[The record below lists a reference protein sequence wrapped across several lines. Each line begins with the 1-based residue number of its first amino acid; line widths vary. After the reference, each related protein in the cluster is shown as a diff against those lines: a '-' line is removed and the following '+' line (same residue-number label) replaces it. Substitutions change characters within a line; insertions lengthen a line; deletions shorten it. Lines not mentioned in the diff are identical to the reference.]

1 MTSKSLAAFLQ
12 PKQVQNKEV
21 VISDRFLGEDGK
33 PVPFEIRPILTDEA
47 QELMKQNMKPKKD
60 GTQDFDSASYQADL
74 IIAATVFPDFKSAE
88 LQKAYGVL
96 GEREL
101 LMHMLLIGEYTQL
114 RNKVFALSGIYDDI
128 NAKIEEA
135 KN

>member
-47 QELMKQNMKPKKD
+47 QTLMKQNMKSKKD
-60 GTQDFDSASYQADL
+60 GSQDFDNSGYQADM
-74 IIAATVFPDFKSAE
+74 IAAAVVFPDLKNAE

-101 LMHMLLIGEYTQL
+101 LMHMLLIGEYTQR
-114 RNKVFALSGIYDDI
+114 RNAVFELAGIYDDL

>member
-1 MTSKSLAAFLQ
+1 MSKSLAAFLQ

-47 QELMKQNMKPKKD
+47 QSLMKQNMKTKKD
-60 GTQDFDSASYQADL
+60 GSQEFDNAGYQADL
-74 IIAATVFPDFKSAE
+74 IIAAIVFPDFKNAE
-88 LQKAYGVL
+88 LQQSYGVL

-101 LMHMLLIGEYTQL
+101 LMRMLLIGEYTNL
-114 RNKVFALSGIYDDI
+114 RNKVFALSGIYDDL

>member
-12 PKQVQNKEV
+12 PKQVQNKQV
-21 VISDRFLGEDGK
+21 VISDRFLDEEGQ

-47 QELMKQNMKPKKD
+47 QELMKQNMKPEKD
-60 GTQDFDSASYQADL
+60 GTQDFDSAGYQADL
-74 IIAATVFPDFKSAE
+74 IIAAVIYPDLKDAE

-101 LMHMLLIGEYTQL
+101 LMRMLLIGEYTQL

>member
-12 PKQVQNKEV
+12 PKQVRNKEV
-21 VISDRFLGEDGK
+21 VISDRFLGEDGE

-47 QELMKQNMKPKKD
+47 QEMMKRNIKSKKD
-60 GTQDFDSASYQADL
+60 GSQDFDNSGYQADM
-74 IIAATVFPDFKSAE
+74 IAAAGVFPDLKNAE

-101 LMHMLLIGEYTQL
+101 LMRMLLIGEYTQL
-114 RNKVFALSGIYDDI
+114 RNAVFELAGIYDDL
-128 NAKIEEA
+128 NAKIEES

>member
-12 PKQVQNKEV
+12 PKQVRNKEV
-21 VISDRFLGEDGK
+21 VISDRFLGEDGE

-47 QELMKQNMKPKKD
+47 QEMMKRNIKSKKD
-60 GTQDFDSASYQADL
+60 GSQDFDNSGYQADM
-74 IIAATVFPDFKSAE
+74 IAAAVVFPDLNNAE

-101 LMHMLLIGEYTQL
+101 LMRMLLIGEYTQL
-114 RNKVFALSGIYDDI
+114 RNAVFELAGSYDDL

>member
-1 MTSKSLAAFLQ
+1 MSSKSLAAFLQ

-21 VISDRFLGEDGK
+21 VISDRFLDEECQ

-47 QELMKQNMKPKKD
+47 QSLMKQNLKTKKD
-60 GTQDFDSASYQADL
+60 GSQDFDNSGYQADM
-74 IIAATVFPDFKSAE
+74 IAAAVVYPDLKNAE

-101 LMHMLLIGEYTQL
+101 LMRMLLIGEYTQL
-114 RNKVFALSGIYDDI
+114 RNAVFELAGIYDDL
-128 NAKIEEA
+128 NSKIEEA

>member
-21 VISDRFLGEDGK
+21 VISDRFLDEAGK

-47 QELMKQNMKPKKD
+47 QSLMKQNMKTKKD
-60 GTQDFDSASYQADL
+60 GSQDFDSSGYQADM
-74 IIAATVFPDFKSAE
+74 IAAAVVFPDLKNAE

-101 LMHMLLIGEYTQL
+101 LMRMLLIGEYAFVKSL
-114 RNKVFALSGIYDDI
+114 PLKK
-128 NAKIEEA
+128 KIFSLF
-135 KN
+135 